1 MITFTITYGAIMLLS
16 FVFFTLFVILICY
29 LFNDMY

>member
-1 MITFTITYGAIMLLS
+1 MITFTITYGAIILLS
-16 FVFFTLFVILICY
+16 FIVFTLFVILICY

>member
-16 FVFFTLFVILICY
+16 FISLTLFVILICY

>member
-1 MITFTITYGAIMLLS
+1 MVTFTITYGAIMLLS
-16 FVFFTLFVILICY
+16 FIAFTLFVILICY